1 MQAEHVKKTI
11 KEEGSKKKDKG
22 SEGSK
27 RRRVSQPASSSKL
40 GRQLKPRVRA
50 PLNIR

>member
-22 SEGSK
+22 SEGKK

-40 GRQLKPRVRA
+40 GRRLTPRAKA